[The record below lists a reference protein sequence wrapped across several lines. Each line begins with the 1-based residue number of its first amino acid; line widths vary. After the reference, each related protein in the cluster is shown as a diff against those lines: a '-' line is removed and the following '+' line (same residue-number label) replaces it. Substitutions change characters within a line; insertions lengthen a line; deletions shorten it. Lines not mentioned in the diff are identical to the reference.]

1 MLAFI
6 PRTICILS
14 EQYLPT
20 LRSLYTALVCV
31 PTMMIPLKSGAR
43 GPISMIKLRRATRV
57 LLSEL
62 SYNEQLK
69 RLDPLLLVYQ
79 RELRDLVTFYRLKCG
94 HYNCSLDFH
103 FQFCSDMILIK
114 VIHK

>member
-6 PRTICILS
+6 PRTIRILS

-43 GPISMIKLRRATRV
+43 GPISMIKLVEGSNDVRQGF
-57 LLSEL
+57 SCP
-62 SYNEQLK
+62 S
-69 RLDPLLLVYQ
+69 
-79 RELRDLVTFYRLKCG
+79 
-94 HYNCSLDFH
+94 
-103 FQFCSDMILIK
+103 
-114 VIHK
+114 